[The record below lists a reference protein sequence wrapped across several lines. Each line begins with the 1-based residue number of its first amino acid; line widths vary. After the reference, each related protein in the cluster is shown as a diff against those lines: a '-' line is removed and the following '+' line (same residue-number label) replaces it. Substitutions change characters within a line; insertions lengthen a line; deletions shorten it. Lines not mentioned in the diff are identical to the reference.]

1 MAVKALGTR
10 PIAELIAIVAEVF
23 ENEGDFGLA
32 ALNRQIVN

>member
-23 ENEGDFGLA
+23 ENEEGLGLA
-32 ALNRQIVN
+32 A

>member
-23 ENEGDFGLA
+23 ENKGGLSLVA
-32 ALNRQIVN
+32 